1 MFAFPGG
8 YSGPTDTIDIVLAG
22 PGSITMNN
30 AHSIT
35 FQLGVSNMFAYAT
48 ATIFVEPVGLL
59 LRLLTTV
66 VDVVRNGPRLALA
79 RAPDRPGGDSVT
91 HLGYDRRTGEI
102 LQRHDAVAVRGVRL
116 PEEAE
121 LARVSARLFSG
132 SPLASEHLAI
142 TSVHGQALN
151 VGDQI
156 PIDQKT

>member
-1 MFAFPGG
+1 
-8 YSGPTDTIDIVLAG
+8 
-22 PGSITMNN
+22 
-30 AHSIT
+30 
-35 FQLGVSNMFAYAT
+35 MFAYAT

-142 TSVHGQALN
+142 TSVHGQTLN